1 MLIKYA
7 DLKKGDEVI
16 IGSNSELLYLKLLKK
31 NRYSWTCSIR
41 VEEQVGLNDCKY
53 FVRQF
58 EMDVSRHNSKY
69 YLDGYRDIFLVK
81 REES

>member
-7 DLKKGDEVI
+7 DLKRGDEVI
-16 IGSNSELLYLKLLKK
+16 IGSNRELLYLKLLRK
-31 NRYSWTCSIR
+31 NKYSWTCSIR
-41 VEEQVGLNDCKY
+41 VDENIGFNNQEY
-53 FVRQF
+53 PVRKF

-81 REES
+81 REKS